1 MRKDRLLA
9 ALAAGM
15 AFLTVSAN
23 AQNPKPITKRPPTP
37 KVVTSSTLPG
47 STAAEVQSGA
57 QKVSIQIKNVT
68 KFIYALGGIASGIE
82 NIDKDTRANRSAR
95 DVNEVNKR
103 EVIQAIRNLRA
114 GLAALEVE
122 FRTKANL
129 KKYLQHIDGIT
140 SLSAESE
147 EDAAAGRFSS
157 AGKPLLLVVE
167 KLSDT
172 LAAMP

>member
-1 MRKDRLLA
+1 MRKARLLIVFTA
-9 ALAAGM
+9 GITFLA
-15 AFLTVSAN
+15 FSAN
-23 AQNPKPITKRPPTP
+23 AQTRKPTAKPPATP

-47 STAAEVQSGA
+47 TTAADTQPGA

-82 NIDKDTRANRSAR
+82 SIDKDTRANRNAK
-95 DVNEVNKR
+95 DTNEVNKR
-103 EVIQAIRNLRA
+103 EVIQAISNLRA

-129 KKYLQHIDGIT
+129 KKYLPHIDGIT

-147 EDAAAGRFSS
+147 EAALAGRF
-157 AGKPLLLVVE
+157 
-167 KLSDT
+167 
-172 LAAMP
+172 